1 MAWLFLIVVCGIAAL
16 VKFDLYL
23 HRVAFTKFKVRSQKP
38 IRRQIFNVF
47 VKNSRDWRKRLWENS
62 RKNPAIVLLII
73 AWGFIIIALYL
84 FAPHLYKL
92 YGILSQQIEINQ
104 NSDLDYRGIAIRYFG
119 IVAGAGAIIGYIFA
133 TGRNI
138 MLDSQNKINA
148 QAQITESMVQAIAQ
162 IGAVNGSEPNIEVRL
177 GGLYS
182 LQRIMQDSEE
192 RELSILKILYAYVR
206 ENLKRDKTKQPK
218 QINSLF
224 ETYNLPEDIQAAL
237 NIISQFN
244 KERKA
249 QGKKLLRD
257 NELNFSHTDFSD
269 YSLKRMDFSDA
280 ILENANLSG
289 TDLYQANLSGAFL
302 HGANLSGVFGVMFD
316 LSNAEFFNTNF
327 SGANLSCM
335 FDSDMGGKTITGV
348 NFANA
353 SLSALPLSDKKFIH
367 VNFSNTDL
375 ETTDLYGA
383 DLSKAVNLTQDQI
396 NKASGNEKTIL
407 PKGLY
412 TPESWKKPRP
422 TSSTRSMK
430 VIARKLP

>member
-16 VKFDLYL
+16 VKLDVYL
-23 HRVAFTKFKVRSQKP
+23 HRVAFTKFKVHPQKP
-38 IRRQIFNVF
+38 IRRQIFNIF
-47 VKNSRDWRKRLWENS
+47 VKNSHDWRKRLWENS

-92 YGILSQQIEINQ
+92 YGILSKQIEINQ

-138 MLDSQNKINA
+138 ILDNQNKINA

-162 IGAVNGSEPNIEVRL
+162 IGAINDKEPNIEVRL

-218 QINSLF
+218 QKSIF
-224 ETYNLPEDIQAAL
+224 GYEAYKLPEDIQAAL

-244 KERKA
+244 KEQKA
-249 QGKKLLRD
+249 QGKKLPRD
-257 NELNFSHTDFSD
+257 NELSFSHTDFSN
-269 YSLKRMDFSDA
+269 YSLEKMDFSDA
-280 ILENANLSG
+280 IFENANFSG
-289 TDLYQANLSGAFL
+289 ANISYTDLSGAIL
-302 HGANLSGVFGVMFD
+302 HDANLSGVYGALFD
-316 LSNAEFFNTNF
+316 LSNASFFRTDF
-327 SGANLSCM
+327 SGAHLSCM
-335 FDSDMGGKTITGV
+335 FNDHMGGKTITGV

-353 SLSALPLSDKKFIH
+353 RLSGMPLSDKKFIQ
-367 VNFSNTDL
+367 VNFSNTNL
-375 ETTDLYGA
+375 ERTDFNGA
-383 DLSKAVNLTQDQI
+383 DLSGAVRLTQDQI
-396 NKASGNEKTIL
+396 NKAYGNEKTIL
-407 PKGLY
+407 PEGLIR
-412 TPESWKKPRP
+412 PESWNKTKKIKNPL
-422 TSSTRSMK
+422 TKS
-430 VIARKLP
+430 